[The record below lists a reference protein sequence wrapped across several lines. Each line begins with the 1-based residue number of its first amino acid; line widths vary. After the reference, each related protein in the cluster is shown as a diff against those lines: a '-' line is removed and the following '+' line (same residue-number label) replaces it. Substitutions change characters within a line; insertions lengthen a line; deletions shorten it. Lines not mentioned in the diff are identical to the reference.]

1 MAYGSDFR
9 VKYLMREIQRK
20 VTKKMKDE
28 GLKNPLLLRVFD
40 ESEEDSDMWADGGLT
55 FHTTSGDLTGA
66 SDAAWYLEKNW
77 FDPHDPAKKKIKA
90 KPVLVVEGTF
100 GTETGNTG
108 DAQKTKVGH
117 VVDLAEKNI
126 IGAIVMPKVS
136 EYFKHDTKELK
147 PRPTIVE
154 KARWFQE
161 IIIAATLRTDKF
173 KKNGGYYLVIDA
185 YDKELLIDLVY
196 KLAIKNQDYQS
207 NQIDEKRINEISLD
221 ETINE
226 IICEMRTRASLKEY
240 LKKTAKINPPKNGT
254 VLKLKTR
261 NGEFSDK
268 YAAKIHSHDAKAFGI
283 VEDNDNASK
292 FRNGHILR
300 GNVTDVQLITDK
312 KSFLILPRMNKE
324 DYNKINSSGNKK
336 EWNAIVNDEK
346 LGLLTLDDI
355 DFQNDEKE
363 LKKNFEDFR
372 KRYVSKDESPNTE
385 DKKTLTKL
393 CKDLK
398 NGLVEGKFLLKID

>member
-20 VTKKMKDE
+20 VTKKLKDE

-40 ESEEDSDMWADGGLT
+40 ESEEDSEMWADGGLT
-55 FHTTSGDLTGA
+55 FNTTSGERTGA
-66 SDAAWYLEKNW
+66 SDAAWYLEENW
-77 FDPHDPAKKKIKA
+77 FDPHDPEKKETKA

-117 VVDLAEKNI
+117 VADLAEKSI

-136 EYFKHDTKELK
+136 EYFKHDTKEEK
-147 PRPTIVE
+147 PKPTIVQ

-161 IIIAATLRTDKF
+161 IIIAALIRTENCKE
-173 KKNGGYYLVIDA
+173 KGGYYLVIDA
-185 YDKELLIDLVY
+185 YDKELLIDFVY

-207 NQIDEKRINEISLD
+207 NQNDEKRINEISLD

-226 IICEMRTRASLKEY
+226 IICEMRTRGSLKEY
-240 LKKTAKINPPKNGT
+240 LKKTAEIDPPKNGT
-254 VLKLKTR
+254 VLKLKTS

-283 VEDNDNASK
+283 VEDNDNAST

-300 GNVTDVQLITDK
+300 GNVQDVQLITDK
-312 KSFLILPRMNKE
+312 KTFLILPRMNKE
-324 DYNKINSSGNKK
+324 DYDKIESSGNKK
-336 EWNAIVNDEK
+336 EWNAIVNDVN
-346 LGLLTLDDI
+346 LGILTLDDI
-355 DFQNDEKE
+355 DFKNDEKE
-363 LKKNFEDFR
+363 LKKNFEDLR
-372 KRYVSKDESPNTE
+372 KRYVSKDESPNDA
-385 DKKTLTKL
+385 DKKTLKKL

-398 NGLVEGKFLLKID
+398 IGLVEGKFSLRV

>member
-1 MAYGSDFR
+1 
-9 VKYLMREIQRK
+9 
-20 VTKKMKDE
+20 
-28 GLKNPLLLRVFD
+28 
-40 ESEEDSDMWADGGLT
+40 
-55 FHTTSGDLTGA
+55 
-66 SDAAWYLEKNW
+66 
-77 FDPHDPAKKKIKA
+77 
-90 KPVLVVEGTF
+90 
-100 GTETGNTG
+100 
-108 DAQKTKVGH
+108 
-117 VVDLAEKNI
+117 
-126 IGAIVMPKVS
+126 
-136 EYFKHDTKELK
+136 
-147 PRPTIVE
+147 
-154 KARWFQE
+154 
-161 IIIAATLRTDKF
+161 
-173 KKNGGYYLVIDA
+173 
-185 YDKELLIDLVY
+185 
-196 KLAIKNQDYQS
+196 
-207 NQIDEKRINEISLD
+207 
-221 ETINE
+221 
-226 IICEMRTRASLKEY
+226 MRTRASLKEY

-355 DFQNDEKE
+355 DFKNDEKE